1 MRNKLIYTFGLKVRN
16 NFFPRG
22 IRPTALDKD
31 GFSVYFH
38 YPGQRFTSI
47 FTIKYDWERK
57 SNKSRSYYMRYEIKD
72 IEVNRHRVRPQ
83 EPCIEDW
90 KKYDQIVMDDIM
102 IKAGCRS
109 PHWEPAHNLSLCSK
123 SEQMTRFVDQPS
135 TATVEAFGP
144 PCTAIENLHYR
155 YYEQE
160 DLNDSKYCLNLQNR
174 CYLNFTTIYNSTEKT
189 IFLLI
194 LL

>member
-1 MRNKLIYTFGLKVRN
+1 
-16 NFFPRG
+16 
-22 IRPTALDKD
+22 
-31 GFSVYFH
+31 
-38 YPGQRFTSI
+38 
-47 FTIKYDWERK
+47 
-57 SNKSRSYYMRYEIKD
+57 
-72 IEVNRHRVRPQ
+72 
-83 EPCIEDW
+83 
-90 KKYDQIVMDDIM
+90 MDDIM
-102 IKAGCRS
+102 SKAGCRP
-109 PHWEPAHNLSLCSK
+109 PHWETAHNLSLCSK
-123 SEQMTRFVDQPS
+123 SEEMAKFVDQPS